1 MEYKT
6 LNNGL
11 KMPMVGLGVYNI
23 PEKETQRVVE
33 DALSVGYRSID
44 TAAMYENEKGV
55 GDAVR
60 ACNVPRE
67 ELFVTTKICEPCYTR
82 KETLRT
88 VDQSMRQIGL
98 DYVDLMLLHWPV
110 GNPAVMWHTLEELY
124 EQGMFKAIGVS
135 NFYPNTFPM
144 IVKDTKIMPVVNQ
157 CEAHVLYQQRKMREY
172 LKPYDVALEAWSPLA
187 EGRSSIFKDKTLV
200 GIGEKYG
207 KTSAQIALKF
217 LVQNDIIII
226 PKTTHKERMVENISL
241 FDFTLTDDDLAAI
254 RRLDTGRNVTGWPS
268 DALRYEHASVD
279 WPSAVNY
286 FVLT

>member
-1 MEYKT
+1 MEHKT

-82 KETLRT
+82 EETLRT

-124 EQGMFKAIGVS
+124 AQGLFKAIGVS

-187 EGRSSIFKDKTLV
+187 EGQSSIFKDKTLV

-268 DALRYEHASVD
+268 DALRYELASVD
-279 WPSAVNY
+279 
-286 FVLT
+286 

>member
-82 KETLRT
+82 EETLRT

-110 GNPAVMWHTLEELY
+110 GNPTVMWHTLEELY
-124 EQGMFKAIGVS
+124 AQGMFKAIGVS

-144 IVKDTKIMPVVNQ
+144 IVEDAKVMPVVNQ

-187 EGRSSIFKDKTLV
+187 EGRNSIFKDKILMS
-200 GIGEKYG
+200 IGEKYG

-241 FDFTLTDDDLAAI
+241 FDFTLTDGDLAEI
-254 RRLDTGRNVTGWPS
+254 QRLDTGRNVTGWPS
-268 DALRYEHASVD
+268 DALVY
-279 WPSAVNY
+279 
-286 FVLT
+286 

>member
-1 MEYKT
+1 MEHKT

-82 KETLRT
+82 EETLRT

-110 GNPAVMWHTLEELY
+110 GNPTVMWHTLEELY
-124 EQGMFKAIGVS
+124 AQGMFKAIGVS

-144 IVKDTKIMPVVNQ
+144 IVEDAKVMPVVNQ

-187 EGRSSIFKDKTLV
+187 EGRSSIFKDKILMS
-200 GIGEKYG
+200 IGEKYG

-241 FDFTLTDDDLAAI
+241 FDFTLTDGDLAEI
-254 RRLDTGRNVTGWPS
+254 QRLDTGRNVTGWPS
-268 DALRYEHASVD
+268 DALVYE
-279 WPSAVNY
+279 PSAVGQ
-286 FVLT
+286 LRC

>member
-82 KETLRT
+82 EETLRT

-110 GNPAVMWHTLEELY
+110 GNPTVMWHTLEELY
-124 EQGMFKAIGVS
+124 AQGMFKAIGVS

-144 IVKDTKIMPVVNQ
+144 IVEDAKVMPVVNQ

-187 EGRSSIFKDKTLV
+187 EGRSSIFKDKILMS
-200 GIGEKYG
+200 IGEKYG

-241 FDFTLTDDDLAAI
+241 FDFTLTDGDLAEI
-254 RRLDTGRNVTGWPS
+254 QRLDTGRNVTGWPP
-268 DALRYEHASVD
+268 DALVYE
-279 WPSAVNY
+279 PSAVGEPSC
-286 FVLT
+286 

>member
-82 KETLRT
+82 KETLCT

-124 EQGMFKAIGVS
+124 AQGLFKAIGVS

-172 LKPYDVALEAWSPLA
+172 LKPYDVALEAWSPLV

-241 FDFTLTDDDLAAI
+241 FDFTLTDDELAAI

-268 DALRYEHASVD
+268 DVLRYEPA
-279 WPSAVNY
+279 AVS
-286 FVLT
+286 

>member
-82 KETLRT
+82 EETLRT

-124 EQGMFKAIGVS
+124 AQGLFKAIGVS

-187 EGRSSIFKDKTLV
+187 EGQSSIFKDKTLV

-268 DALRYEHASVD
+268 DALRYELASVD
-279 WPSAVNY
+279 
-286 FVLT
+286 

>member
-82 KETLRT
+82 EETLRT

-110 GNPAVMWHTLEELY
+110 GNPTVMWHTLEELY
-124 EQGMFKAIGVS
+124 AQGMFKAIGVS

-144 IVKDTKIMPVVNQ
+144 IVEDAKVMPVVNQ

-172 LKPYDVALEAWSPLA
+172 LKPYDVDLEAWSPLA
-187 EGRSSIFKDKTLV
+187 EGRSSIFKDKILMS
-200 GIGEKYG
+200 IGEKYG
-207 KTSAQIALKF
+207 KTAAQIALKF

-241 FDFTLTDDDLAAI
+241 FDFTLTDGDLAEI
-254 RRLDTGRNVTGWPS
+254 QRLDTGRNVTGWPS
-268 DALRYEHASVD
+268 DALVYE
-279 WPSAVNY
+279 PSAVGEPSC
-286 FVLT
+286 